1 MNISNILGANW
12 KTTVSGIGSAIFALL
27 TAVSALPYTLG
38 DIATIIPPEHKS
50 TIFTVSAI
58 ATVLL
63 RIWNSTQQKDKSVTG
78 GTVQQTTNF
87 MPVEPGKQTLVD
99 ETVKATVASGETV
112 TPEQAE
118 AVFKQQPKP

>member
-12 KTTVSGIGSAIFALL
+12 KTTVSGIGSAIFAIL
-27 TAVSALPYTLG
+27 TTLSALPYTLG
-38 DIATIIPPEHKS
+38 DVATIIPVEYK
-50 TIFTVSAI
+50 TKVFTVSAI

>member
-1 MNISNILGANW
+1 MNISNVLGANW
-12 KTTVSGIGSAIFALL
+12 KTSVSGIGSAIFALL
-27 TAVSALPYTLG
+27 TAVAALPYTLG
-38 DIATIIPPEHKS
+38 DVATIIPPEYKAKVF
-50 TIFTVSAI
+50 TISAI
-58 ATVLL
+58 ATVAL
-63 RIWNSTQQKDKSVTG
+63 RFWNSVQQKDKSVTG

-87 MPVEPGKQTLVD
+87 TPVEAGKQTLVD